1 MSLDDLEV
9 VLFWDVPA
17 RFTGRIEA
25 ELREGLDTLD
35 AEEFYA
41 RWAAF
46 EIEDLG
52 S

>member
-1 MSLDDLEV
+1 MEV

-17 RFTGRIEA
+17 RATSKLEA
-25 ELREGLDTLD
+25 TIRADLDSLD

-46 EIEDLG
+46 DVADIE
-52 S
+52 